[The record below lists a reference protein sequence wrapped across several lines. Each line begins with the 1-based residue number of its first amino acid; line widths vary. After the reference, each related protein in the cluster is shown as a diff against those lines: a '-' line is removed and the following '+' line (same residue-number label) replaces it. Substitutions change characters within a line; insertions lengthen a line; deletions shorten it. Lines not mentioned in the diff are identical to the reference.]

1 MSGLLWALIVA
12 GVGSAISGFWFGFH
26 RRQAVEA
33 AAGIQSLANL
43 KWRECIGLV
52 LEALGRE
59 GYKEAPSSRQPGEGS
74 TEYLLIRGDEKV
86 LLSYKHG
93 TAYRL
98 GEANVRDFG
107 NGVQLAGA
115 AHGILVTLGS
125 VEGLARDL
133 AKRLDVDLVDGQA
146 LWPKVKDYVPESI
159 RHTVKHQAAEQTQKG
174 LWAGIGISLLLAA
187 VAFFALGDDAASE
200 PSAAA
205 NAEEPVPTL
214 AAASSTPA
222 IDPTLQQIQ
231 DTAKAMA
238 EVEKLTPTEL
248 AERRAAAAKQVATIP
263 QVNTAAWSTQSTLLM
278 TLKQTD
284 GKDQAMIEE
293 SCRILT
299 QYEELRFTRLQLEPP
314 AESQVPVRW
323 RQCQ

>member
-1 MSGLLWALIVA
+1 MSGFWWALIVA
-12 GVGSAISGFWFGFH
+12 GVGCALSGYWFGVH
-26 RRQAVEA
+26 RRHAVEA
-33 AAGIQSLANL
+33 TAGIQSLANL

-74 TEYLLIRGDEKV
+74 TEYLLERGDEKV

-115 AHGILVTLGS
+115 SHGILVTLGS
-125 VEGLARDL
+125 TEGAARDL
-133 AKRLDVDLVDGQA
+133 ARRLDVDLVDGQT
-146 LWPKVKDYVPESI
+146 LWPKVRDYVPEAI
-159 RHTVKHQAAEQTQKG
+159 RTTVRREAAEKTRKG
-174 LWAGIGISLLLAA
+174 LWGGIALSLLLAI
-187 VAFFALGDDAASE
+187 VAWMALADDAAAPPTAVADARSM
-200 PSAAA
+200 PGAAA
-205 NAEEPVPTL
+205 TAAPVPV
-214 AAASSTPA
+214 
-222 IDPTLQQIQ
+222 DPTLQRIQ

-238 EVEKLTPTEL
+238 EVQKLTPTQL

-263 QVNTAAWSTQSTLLM
+263 QVASAAWSTQSTLLM
-278 TLKQTD
+278 SLKQSD
-284 GKDQAMIEE
+284 GKDQALIEE
-293 SCRILT
+293 GCRILT

-314 AESQVPVRW
+314 AASAVPVRW